1 MYNVD
6 NINIWEGYFVRK
18 SIFITTVLAAVLCLS
33 GCSNNLPSGSSEIIS
48 SEIVSSGE
56 VSITQATNPDKNN
69 AEFEKKCNDIM
80 DLFLAYSQSSD
91 FDVKLTAPNV
101 NYQDD
106 EHSLSKIY
114 VASDTSDSEEDRVLI
129 GFLDIYSEVEY
140 QYFQILKRYIEFI
153 SENAIDIS
161 GGEQYFIYVNAT
173 SVGNMDIGIN
183 CNTYG
188 ASISY
193 GDRHIKAAYSN
204 RLKNMELF
212 EDSNETIALTGL
224 IKFEDL
230 PNGTVSYDITAAYN
244 NDKVIAHKW
253 YSLDNGSDK
262 VFVTYIDDG
271 TYANITD
278 DELLYYAYN
287 AVVDK
292 QNELK
297 SWNYF
302 YFAYKSGEPI
312 GYISYYN
319 AYTSQYSSAY
329 ASWYGEYEH
338 LNSAPAN
345 EYYLNQLNGE

>member
-1 MYNVD
+1 M
-6 NINIWEGYFVRK
+6 RK
-18 SIFITTVLAAVLCLS
+18 SIFITMVLAAALCFS
-33 GCSNNLPSGSSEIIS
+33 GCSNNSPKSENVPSENPSG
-48 SEIVSSGE
+48 GE
-56 VSITQATNPDKNN
+56 VSNIEVPITPSVNSGKDN

-129 GFLDIYSEVEY
+129 GFLDIYSEDEY

-161 GGEQYFIYVNAT
+161 GGEQYFVYVNAT

-212 EDSNETIALTGL
+212 KDSDETIALMGL
-224 IKFEDL
+224 MKFEDL
-230 PNGTVSYDITAAYN
+230 PKDTVSYDITAAYN
-244 NDKVIAHKW
+244 DKAITHKW
-253 YSLDNGSDK
+253 YSLDNGDDK

-345 EYYLNQLNGE
+345 EYYLNQLNGQ